1 MTFTVYSK
9 PACSF
14 CDKAKALL
22 SANGINYKEKVFD
35 VGQPKVEGKEYV
47 DLTAF
52 KQSYPEVKSVPQIF
66 VEGTRI
72 GGFTELTQFLA
83 AHH

>member
-9 PACSF
+9 PACGF

-22 SANGINYKEKVFD
+22 SSKGISYSEKIFD

-47 DLTAF
+47 DLGAF

-66 VEGTRI
+66 VEGQRL
-72 GGFTELTQFLA
+72 GGYQELTQFLA
-83 AHH
+83 TQH